1 MEALRLEEERGEAA
15 GEQVVA
21 SVQTDEDEVIEF
33 GRGLSNYNSV
43 EIDRVKGHRRCAHSF
58 FPLLQLSCAKEKGSR
73 SLTRLRNIQFRH

>member
-43 EIDRVKGHRRCAHSF
+43 EIDRVKGHRS
-58 FPLLQLSCAKEKGSR
+58 SDIEKIIGYVEAEHVVESIVE
-73 SLTRLRNIQFRH
+73 LRAATGKGR